1 MAVVARDRFQIQ
13 QSVVKRVRGWGRSI
27 KTVKRSVSVRGAIL
41 VLRASPA
48 KQRVGCE
55 AEKVDRNLVRG

>member
-27 KTVKRSVSVRGAIL
+27 KTVKRLELVQDAVI
-41 VLRASPA
+41 VLRANLV
-48 KQRVGCE
+48 KQRVGGE
-55 AEKVDRNLVRG
+55 TGKIWRNLVRG